1 MKIHKAPSPYSSARL
16 SGEQKSL
23 LLAMQILYPKKILIC
38 FRQRDGRW
46 AGGVFLIGRGRKFY
60 PRTMDGLWRRGL
72 VQYQERRGGDR
83 LYSLTKHGFSTVPA

>member
-1 MKIHKAPSPYSSARL
+1 MKLHKPPSPFLAARL
-16 SGEQKSL
+16 SSEQKQL

-46 AGGVFLIGRGRKFY
+46 AGGVFIIGRGRKFY

-83 LYSLTKHGFSTVPA
+83 LYSLTRKGFTSVSV

>member
-1 MKIHKAPSPYSSARL
+1 MKLHKAPSPFLSARL
-16 SGEQKSL
+16 SKEQKAL

-83 LYSLTKHGFSTVPA
+83 LYSLTKHGFATVPA

>member
-1 MKIHKAPSPYSSARL
+1 MIHRAPSPFSAARL
-16 SGEQKSL
+16 SREQKQL

-38 FRQRDGRW
+38 FRQRAGRW

-72 VQYQERRGGDR
+72 VRYQERRGGDR
-83 LYSLTKHGFSTVPA
+83 LYSLTKKGFATVPA